1 MCRITASIS
10 PARTTSE
17 DILCGSPRSL
27 LVQAG
32 AVKGRFQDDGWGI
45 GFFREGG
52 REAIIKSP
60 LPARL
65 NAGTFC
71 RAAAKARSRVT
82 LAHVRYASAPGVPMA
97 KQVRMENTQPF
108 SGGGFIFAHN
118 GTLFIKDEIR
128 SLLGKYASRIKGN
141 GDSEVLFWQAMKM
154 LDAYGSPAA
163 ALEAALD
170 EIRTVW
176 VSRRDSVPGR
186 KFPYTG
192 LNLFLA
198 SKDSLTVLCH
208 APRSDARASLMT
220 PGWEYGR
227 IAWHRK
233 KNRVVFSSEPTDASP
248 GWKKMNDPEIA
259 SASVS
264 GGKLRLSLKRVQL

>member
-10 PARTTSE
+10 PAPATSE
-17 DILCGSPRSL
+17 DLLCGGRRSL
-27 LVQAG
+27 LAQAG

-52 REAIIKSP
+52 RGTVIKSP

-65 NAGTFC
+65 NAGPFR
-71 RAAAKARSRVT
+71 RAAAKAGSRVI
-82 LAHVRYASAPGVPMA
+82 LAHVRYASAPGVPLA
-97 KQVRMENTQPF
+97 RQARIENTQPF
-108 SGGGFIFAHN
+108 SAGGFVFAHN
-118 GTLFIKDEIR
+118 GTLFLRDEIR
-128 SLLGKYASRIKGN
+128 SLLGKYASRVKGS
-141 GDSEVLFWQAMKM
+141 GDSEVLFWQVMKM

-163 ALEAALD
+163 AMEAALD

-176 VSRRDSVPGR
+176 VSRRDSLPGR

-198 SKDSLTVLCH
+198 SEDSLTVLCH
-208 APRSDARASLMT
+208 APHSDARTALMS

-227 IAWHRK
+227 IAWRRE
-233 KNRVVFSSEPTDASP
+233 KNRAVFSSEPADDAP

-264 GGKLRLSLKRVQL
+264 GGKLRLSFKRVQL